1 MFEFS
6 LGPVA
11 LCAPGP
17 TNGTDEHEG
26 LPTDLHEVIGTAGDQ
41 FRDAFTRTCLYLALG
56 AADAS
61 GARADGATR
70 TDDTVV
76 IGTEYGN
83 TAALTRLQR
92 HAAEK
97 GKLLSAQYFPN
108 ATSSSASAFV
118 NLRIGSTGRNMTVNA
133 GVLTPVLALWQA
145 LSALERGRSD
155 VSRLLVGDVYG
166 PEAVAD
172 ARLDAPD
179 VPCRDGVV
187 HAFLHS
193 GADLTAEFAFGTAD
207 APRPGLLRTVCKT
220 AARSTEAEGDGL
232 GEGDGAARIAFAEH
246 NSAFAT
252 RAFLDLVHTLAPT
265 ERAVLACHAPDGRHA
280 AVTVTRRHADTAD
293 TTDSADS
300 ADSMDGGPR

>member
-26 LPTDLHEVIGTAGDQ
+26 LPADLHEVIGTAGDQ

-61 GARADGATR
+61 GARADGGTR

-83 TAALTRLQR
+83 TAALVRLQR

-133 GVLTPVLALWQA
+133 GALTPVLALWQA
-145 LSALERGRSD
+145 LSALDRGRSD
-155 VSRLLVGDVYG
+155 VSRLVVGDVYG

-187 HAFLHS
+187 HAFLHT
-193 GADLTAEFAFGTAD
+193 GTDLTAEFAFGAAD
-207 APRPGLLRTVCKT
+207 APPPGLVRTVRKT
-220 AARSTEAEGDGL
+220 TAHSTGADGA
-232 GEGDGAARIAFAEH
+232 GADGAARVAFAEH

-252 RAFLDLVHTLAPT
+252 RAFLDLVHTLEPA
-265 ERAVLACHAPDGRHA
+265 EGAVLECRATDGRHA
-280 AVTVTRRHADTAD
+280 AVTVTRRHAN
-293 TTDSADS
+293 TDST
-300 ADSMDGGPR
+300 DGGHR

>member
-6 LGPVA
+6 LGPVT

-17 TNGTDEHEG
+17 TNGTDDREG
-26 LPTDLHEVIGTAGDQ
+26 LPPDWHEVIGTAGDQ
-41 FRDAFTRTCLYLALG
+41 FRDEFTRTCLYLVLG

-83 TAALTRLQR
+83 TAALARLQR

-108 ATSSSASAFV
+108 ATSSSASAFA
-118 NLRIGSTGRNMTVNA
+118 NLRVGATGRNMTINA
-133 GVLTPVLALWQA
+133 GVLTPVVALWQA
-145 LSALERGRSD
+145 LSALGSERSD
-155 VSRLLVGDVYG
+155 VSRLLVGDVYA

-172 ARLDAPD
+172 ARLDTPD
-179 VPCRDGVV
+179 VPCRDGVA
-187 HAFLHS
+187 HAYLHR
-193 GADLTAEFAFGTAD
+193 GTGLTAEFAFGAADGPHPGPTRTVRRAAARDAD
-207 APRPGLLRTVCKT
+207 AGE
-220 AARSTEAEGDGL
+220 AAPV
-232 GEGDGAARIAFAEH
+232 AFAER

-252 RAFLDLVHTLAPT
+252 RAFLDLVHALEPA
-265 ERAVLACHAPDGRHA
+265 ERAVLECHGPDGRHA
-280 AVTVTRRHADTAD
+280 TVTVTRQQANS
-293 TTDSADS
+293 TDRGSW
-300 ADSMDGGPR
+300 

>member
-11 LCAPGP
+11 LSAPGP
-17 TNGTDEHEG
+17 TNGTDEHDSR
-26 LPTDLHEVIGTAGDQ
+26 PADLHEVIGTAGDQ

-56 AADAS
+56 AADDS

-83 TAALTRLQR
+83 TAALVRLQR

-145 LSALERGRSD
+145 LSALDRERSGT
-155 VSRLLVGDVYG
+155 SRLLVGDVYG
-166 PEAVAD
+166 PEAAAD
-172 ARLDAPD
+172 ARLDAPGL
-179 VPCRDGVV
+179 PCRDGVV
-187 HAFLHS
+187 HAFLHT
-193 GADLTAEFAFGTAD
+193 GTDLTAEFAFATAD
-207 APRPGLLRTVCKT
+207 APPPDLVRTVRRTGADGAT
-220 AARSTEAEGDGL
+220 A
-232 GEGDGAARIAFAEH
+232 DGAARVAFAEH

-252 RAFLDLVHTLAPT
+252 RAFLDLVHTLEPA
-265 ERAVLACHAPDGRHA
+265 EQAVLECHAPDGRHA
-280 AVTVTRRHADTAD
+280 AVTVTRRHAN
-293 TTDSADS
+293 TDSTN
-300 ADSMDGGPR
+300 GGHR